1 MKRLVLAAA
10 LVCLTGCPA
19 FYVDRGPLVQPT
31 RSLTRPGSLPQA
43 EAYLDLQQRWQREA
57 RIGVSGAVEGVLRD
71 PSLVAAEVAHSAAIQ
86 GLDQASTREL
96 LLNEWSN
103 AFGPQ
108 LDRWTI
114 DLTWR
119 FDEQFV
125 QHQNV
130 LDPTGWDFGLHVD
143 ETYTYAPLLVT
154 TLSQTQVPQQ
164 HYWEGK
170 VRLWFPWRDPLRD
183 RLVLAGNT
191 RGIRLR
197 LSHPTGTADLYW
209 RFRTAY

>member
-1 MKRLVLAAA
+1 MFRGTSAA
-10 LVCLTGCPA
+10 PM
-19 FYVDRGPLVQPT
+19 RGTAWCSSSSTWLF
-31 RSLTRPGSLPQA
+31 
-43 EAYLDLQQRWQREA
+43 
-57 RIGVSGAVEGVLRD
+57 
-71 PSLVAAEVAHSAAIQ
+71 AHSAAIQ
-86 GLDQASTREL
+86 GLDQAATREL

-108 LDRWTI
+108 LDRWSI

-130 LDPTGWDFGLHVD
+130 LDPTAWDFTLHVD
-143 ETYTYAPLLVT
+143 EAYTYAPLAVS

-183 RLVLAGNT
+183 RTLLAGNT

-197 LSHPTGTADLYW
+197 MSHPTGSADLFW